1 MTHRSLYWTLFLISV
16 VSFIVCIIYI
26 FKMNFKVAIISFLVT
41 IVARIIAKIVKVD
54 NDLKNRD

>member
-26 FKMNFKVAIISFLVT
+26 FKMNFKVAINSFLVT
-41 IVARIIAKIVKVD
+41 VVARIIAKIVKVD
-54 NDLKNRD
+54 NNLRNRD